1 MKVLKQYLLL
11 CIAALV
17 YVSCDKSDG
26 WASLTAEKHPR
37 IFADNEEF
45 ALMKEKIKK
54 GDNPIL
60 TEMHKNAMK
69 LADEHGLNPATIVYQ
84 KDASEKRILSVSRET
99 ICRIFSA
106 AYAYRFTGR
115 TEYLEHAERDINT
128 VCNFPDWNPSHYLD
142 CAEMSAAVS
151 IGYDWLYN
159 ELQDSTK
166 ANVRKALQSKA
177 FDTYMNGSLNSLS
190 EHWTKSA
197 TNWNQVCNA
206 GLTLAALATFEEYP
220 KWAKKFI
227 IERVESNRLAMNG
240 IYPPKGAYAEGPVYW
255 NYGNLFETVM
265 LSALE
270 TTLGTDFGLADTEG
284 FSETGLFE
292 AFLDGN
298 TNQFFNYSDNLA
310 ERIPLYPL
318 WYLAWRFDRPEI
330 LFREQAA
337 VFRNN
342 YAHIECERLLPLYV
356 IYASRIDPSS
366 IREPEQKVLF
376 SNGVTPIATIRTGW
390 NDKDKYLA
398 AKGGS
403 PGNHHAHMDAGEFIY
418 DADGIRWAADL
429 SRQEYVELENPCR
442 QLGGDFWDFSQNSVR
457 WRCFRF
463 GTERHN
469 TLTINGR
476 QQNVSGNAIMTET
489 FDTTGLVGVT
499 FDLTSLYTPAVSSVV
514 RTIALENGS
523 RLRITDKIRATADAP
538 AHIRWTLVTQ
548 SKPEITP
555 DGIILRA
562 DGVEKRLL
570 TNTADVRFRQWPSD
584 PAQTDKGIAF
594 FDFPVDECICGYE
607 YDIQAGEYKEIT
619 TVLQ

>member
-1 MKVLKQYLLL
+1 MNILKQAFALCFTLLTV
-11 CIAALV
+11 AACNR
-17 YVSCDKSDG
+17 SGG
-26 WASLTAEKHPR
+26 WADLTADSHPR
-37 IFADNEEF
+37 LFADDEAF
-45 ALMKEKIKK
+45 TLVKSKIEK

-60 TEMHKNAMK
+60 VEMHNDAIK
-69 LADEHGLNPATIVYQ
+69 LADEHGLNAEKIIYQ
-84 KDASEKRILSVSRET
+84 KDASGKRILSVSRET

-115 TEYLEHAERDINT
+115 TEYLKHAEWDINT

-142 CAEMSAAVS
+142 CAEMSAAVA

-166 ANVRKALQSKA
+166 SNVRKALQSKA

-220 KWAKKFI
+220 EWAKGFI
-227 IERVESNRLAMNG
+227 LERVESNRLAMNG

-270 TTLGTDFGLADTEG
+270 STLGTDFGLADTEG

-318 WYLAWRFDRPEI
+318 WYLAWRFDCPEI

-337 VFRNN
+337 VFRND
-342 YAHIECERLLPLYV
+342 YAHIECERLLPLYI

-390 NDKDKYLA
+390 NDNDKYLA

-403 PGNHHAHMDAGEFIY
+403 PGSHHAHMDAGEFIY
-418 DADGIRWAADL
+418 DSDGVRWAADL
-429 SRQEYVELENPCR
+429 SRQEYVELENPCK

-476 QQNVSGNAIMTET
+476 QQNVNGNAIMTET

-499 FDLTSLYTPAVSSVV
+499 LDLTSLYTPAAQSVV
-514 RTIALENGS
+514 RTIVLVDNS
-523 RLRITDKIRATADAP
+523 QLRITDKIRAAADAP
-538 AHIRWTLVTQ
+538 AHVRWTLVSQ
-548 SKPEITP
+548 SKPETTA

-562 DGVEKRLL
+562 GSVEKLL
-570 TNTADVRFRQWPSD
+570 QATGAEVSYRQWPSN
-584 PAQTDKGIAF
+584 PADIDKALAF
-594 FDFPVDECICGYE
+594 FDFPVNESICGYE
-607 YDIQAGEYKEIT
+607 YDIPAGEYKEIT
-619 TVLQ
+619 TSLQ